1 MRREHHLP
9 VSRTARYFTLGEPD
23 DGPRELWFV
32 CHGYGQ
38 LAGRFVRHFESI
50 ATPDRMIVAPEALSR
65 FYVET
70 PGKTHADTH
79 VGASWMTRE
88 DRLSDIED
96 NVEYLDALHAQI
108 RAGLPSAPLTF
119 TIFGFSQG
127 VATVCRWLERTDVRV
142 DRAILWGG
150 TIPADVDLA
159 TAPALRASR
168 LTVAAGMADEHAT
181 PEMLAAQD
189 ARLTAH
195 GISFE
200 RVSFNGSHRIDR
212 ELLARLAADARPPA
226 NAPE

>member
-9 VSRTARYFTLGEPD
+9 VSRTARYFTTGEPHA
-23 DGPRELWFV
+23 GVRELWFV

-38 LAGRFVRHFESI
+38 LAGRFIRHFEAI
-50 ATPDRMIVAPEALSR
+50 AAPERLIVAPEALSR

-96 NVEYLDALHAQI
+96 YIEYLDALHAHI
-108 RAGLPSAPLTF
+108 SSSLEGATPSF
-119 TIFGFSQG
+119 TAFGFSQG
-127 VATVCRWLERTDVRV
+127 VATVARWLERTKVHV
-142 DRAILWGG
+142 DRALFWG
-150 TIPADVDLA
+150 TPIPADVDLA
-159 TAPALRASR
+159 AAPALRAARIASI
-168 LTVAAGMADEHAT
+168 AGSADEHAT

-189 ARLTAH
+189 ARLTTH
-195 GISFE
+195 GIAYE

-212 ELLARLAADARPPA
+212 EILMRLAAEGVPAR
-226 NAPE
+226 